1 MKWIIVYFKRYMD
14 FSGRSTKEEYWYPII
29 FHVFIYL
36 ILITTYI
43 ILFSFFFTSSLVYGS
58 AFGSVIS
65 FLLVLIFII
74 SLLYFLLIF
83 IPLLSVSI
91 RRLHDIGYSGWYLL
105 ISFIPFLGQIFLIFL
120 FLKDSERGKNK
131 WGSYSKKKIF
141 LNN

>member
-29 FHVFIYL
+29 FHVSIYL

-141 LNN
+141 K